1 MENNDYYNELK
12 RKLKEFRSL
21 RNKVSSD
28 KLAILDYDIS
38 TLMDNLK
45 QPRKIKVTLEEVLF
59 REYQNLISSENLWR
73 YCEELSRYVCDD
85 IPKFPYPYLVLSY
98 SDILE
103 LTHDFFK
110 NVISKEIY
118 SLFLKLYKQ
127 RKNFFIHSEDVG
139 FHGDSLY
146 LQYDESFYT
155 RLEKKNEFA
164 DISTMAH
171 EYGHGIQFLT
181 NFNGTLLN
189 SLYAFHEI
197 VSTFFE
203 LLCIEYYAKDT
214 EIGKKAIAAN
224 YEFWNIICE
233 SAFSLTRELQ
243 ILKLIKNNSSKNP
256 RSVRKSI
263 DFFTKHSDSDELS
276 DIVEVC
282 PSQDFIYIIGYVF
295 AVELYLIYEKDQDYA
310 FYLLKKL
317 MEIDLRLDAHEHLKE
332 ILKLGIIPTA
342 NLGTFDNHL
351 KR

>member
-1 MENNDYYNELK
+1 
-12 RKLKEFRSL
+12 
-21 RNKVSSD
+21 
-28 KLAILDYDIS
+28 
-38 TLMDNLK
+38 
-45 QPRKIKVTLEEVLF
+45 
-59 REYQNLISSENLWR
+59 
-73 YCEELSRYVCDD
+73 
-85 IPKFPYPYLVLSY
+85 
-98 SDILE
+98 
-103 LTHDFFK
+103 
-110 NVISKEIY
+110 
-118 SLFLKLYKQ
+118 
-127 RKNFFIHSEDVG
+127 
-139 FHGDSLY
+139 
-146 LQYDESFYT
+146 
-155 RLEKKNEFA
+155 
-164 DISTMAH
+164 MAH

-310 FYLLKKL
+310 FYLLSCVKHY
-317 MEIDLRLDAHEHLKE
+317 D
-332 ILKLGIIPTA
+332 
-342 NLGTFDNHL
+342 
-351 KR
+351 